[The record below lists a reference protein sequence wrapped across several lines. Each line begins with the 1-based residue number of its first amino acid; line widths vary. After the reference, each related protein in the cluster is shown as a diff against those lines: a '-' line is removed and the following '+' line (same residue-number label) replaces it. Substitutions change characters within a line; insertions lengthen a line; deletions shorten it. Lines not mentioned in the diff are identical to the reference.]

1 MAVLAGGVG
10 AVVLGLIGLIFWWKE
25 FLIILAGGIP
35 IALLLG
41 GALAV
46 YVGIDEFKD
55 KAQGKTEEEDK
66 ERELKKAK
74 EELEQVKAKA
84 ERLSKAQEEV
94 AKTKAEAEK
103 YKEEVNKLKK
113 ETKKKGEK

>member
-55 KAQGKTEEEDK
+55 KAQETKEEDK

-94 AKTKAEAEK
+94 AKIKAEAEK

-113 ETKKKGEK
+113 ETKKKGE